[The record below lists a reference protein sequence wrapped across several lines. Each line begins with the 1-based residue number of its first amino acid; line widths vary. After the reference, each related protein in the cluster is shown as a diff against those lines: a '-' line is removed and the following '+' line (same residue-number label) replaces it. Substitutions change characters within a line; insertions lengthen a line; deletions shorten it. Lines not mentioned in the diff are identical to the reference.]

1 MIYELRI
8 YEAAPGKLG
17 ALHRRFRDHTL
28 RIFANHGLDVVGFWT
43 YAHGGWSDQLVY
55 LMKLARS
62 RTTRWPTRW
71 TWLRPRR
78 LERPARLPHEVRGH
92 GRPRPQVA
100 FRDDEEWRQVRADS
114 ERDGA
119 IVTRIRSDI
128 LAPTDYSPLP

>member
-8 YEAAPGKLG
+8 YEAAPGRMADLN
-17 ALHRRFRDHTL
+17 ARFRDHTL

-55 LMKLARS
+55 LMKFEDMADRD
-62 RTTRWPTRW
+62 RKW
-71 TWLRPRR
+71 
-78 LERPARLPHEVRGH
+78 A
-92 GRPRPQVA
+92 A
-100 FRDDEEWRQVRADS
+100 FRADEEWRQVRADS

-128 LAPTDYSPLP
+128 LAPTGLLATAVASARSPLPWRERARVRGSRG